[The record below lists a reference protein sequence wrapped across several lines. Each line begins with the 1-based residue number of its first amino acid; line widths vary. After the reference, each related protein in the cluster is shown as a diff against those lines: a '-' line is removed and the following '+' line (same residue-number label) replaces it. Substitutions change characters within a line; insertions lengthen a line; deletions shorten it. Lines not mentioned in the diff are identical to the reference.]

1 MSLGLIILIAAVL
14 VVVVTSVLKNVTMD
28 NSTKNI
34 IATVTSVVAGA
45 VTVVIENGGVD
56 GFLSAGL
63 MGTILTVYGAA
74 TLIYK
79 FILPDSVDDFLS
91 QRVGSFTNK

>member
-1 MSLGLIILIAAVL
+1 MFAWVILIAAVL
-14 VVVVTSVLKNVTMD
+14 VVVVTSVIKNVTME
-28 NSTKNI
+28 NNTKNL
-34 IATVTSVVAGA
+34 IATVVSVVAGSVA
-45 VTVVIENGGVD
+45 VVVENGGVD

-91 QRVGSFTNK
+91 QRVGSGLNK